1 MYDTPPLS
9 AQAERRSPPRLSSQ
23 KRALVDSDDDDMP
36 AVGAQFPQ
44 HTEDLQLF
52 KPDVAFS
59 LAVIVPQ
66 AVAAVVSPK
75 KKSKTGSKGTR
86 KTTSDDTSET
96 LADSGIFANPQPPLI
111 PSNLKS

>member
-1 MYDTPPLS
+1 
-9 AQAERRSPPRLSSQ
+9 
-23 KRALVDSDDDDMP
+23 MP

-86 KTTSDDTSET
+86 KTTSDETSET